1 MTRTHLNAFLLVS
14 AIVLVSL
21 AVWQWSQRPGPP
33 PPAPQRSDY
42 VLRDYELTTLD
53 KEGRESFT
61 VRGPYLQ
68 RDVGGKSLSLVEPR
82 FSFPSSQGGRW
93 NARSEAAW
101 VSPGADQVHLLRQV
115 EMVGPPSEAG
125 LRVRFAT
132 ERLRVLPDVDRADTA
147 GPVTVTHG
155 DSILVGT
162 GLDVDMTAKRFQ
174 LLNDVKGHYAPRRN

>member
-82 FSFPSSQGGRW
+82 FSFPASQGGRW

-115 EMVGPPSEAG
+115 EMVGPPSETG
-125 LRVRFAT
+125 DRVRFAT
-132 ERLRVLPDVDRADTA
+132 ERLRVRPDVDRADAA
-147 GPVTVTHG
+147 GQVTVTHG